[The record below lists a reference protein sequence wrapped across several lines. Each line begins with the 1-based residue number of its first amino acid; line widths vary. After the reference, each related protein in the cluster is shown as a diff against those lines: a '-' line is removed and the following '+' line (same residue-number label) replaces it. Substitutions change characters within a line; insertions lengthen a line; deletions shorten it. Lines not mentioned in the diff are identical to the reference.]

1 MKTLYDGLEKIG
13 DNDWK
18 ADNIG
23 ENMQVVAKDLNISF
37 SKFFMYV
44 RVAITGKKVTPPLNE
59 SMEVLGKKESLQ
71 RLQASMV

>member
-1 MKTLYDGLEKIG
+1 
-13 DNDWK
+13 
-18 ADNIG
+18 
-23 ENMQVVAKDLNISF
+23 MQVVAKDLNISF